1 MTDQCFDEPDRGREP
16 TTLSVNT
23 TDDSTTY
30 SYTLPEEWIRIN
42 TGVIRN
48 TASKLELAKKAI
60 RAYYDEVELEI
71 RNAESYYPGSSICV
85 RLRNILELLE
95 D

>member
-48 TASKLELAKKAI
+48 TASKLELAKMKFGIIMSMSANLNNELL
-60 RAYYDEVELEI
+60 DEIHAVAKEALEQ
-71 RNAESYYPGSSICV
+71 
-85 RLRNILELLE
+85 LLE
-95 D
+95 DL